1 MKGFS
6 RFKINCPDCQKP
18 LSVMLY
24 WNRDLTKEERKHIT
38 YSRTN
43 WYYCN
48 KCDNAHKMGFS
59 SDNKEGIKNE

>member
-18 LSVMLY
+18 LSALLY
-24 WNRDLTKEERKHIT
+24 WNRDLSKEERKT
-38 YSRTN
+38 TGYSRTN

-48 KCDNAHKMGFS
+48 KCDNCHKMGFS
-59 SDNKEGIKNE
+59 PNGKGVKNE